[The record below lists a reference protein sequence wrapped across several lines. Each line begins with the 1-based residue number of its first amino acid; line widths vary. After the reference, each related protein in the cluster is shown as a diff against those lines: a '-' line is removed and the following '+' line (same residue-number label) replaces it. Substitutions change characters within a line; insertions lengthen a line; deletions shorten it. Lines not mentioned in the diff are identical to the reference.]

1 MTTRPKREISRQ
13 TLRAL
18 RESRPNNYGQYC
30 GDYRV
35 FDVAVGKDSFERV
48 VALIDRLFDVLAEGG
63 IDPKL
68 VHIDGT
74 QVLVVDG
81 EKFRFRFAERLTK
94 TPHQPTP
101 EERARIRRG
110 ETYPRVPKWDYGG
123 SGSLRLELAEGTSY
137 SCAITWEDGK
147 QGRVED
153 RLAEVVPAIRRLI
166 EERKEYRI
174 RAEESA
180 RVHAAQERER
190 YRRESSRK
198 RRAERVRALV
208 AETARWHEA
217 VLLRRYAEALRVAMV
232 MARSGAPASGKE
244 EPFVDE
250 LLRAAA
256 ALDPIPARIRR
267 EEPGEAVIDEV
278 EKTAAEGD

>member
-1 MTTRPKREISRQ
+1 MTTRPKNEISRQ

-48 VALIDRLFDVLAEGG
+48 VALIDRLFDVLAEGE

-68 VHIDGT
+68 VHIDRT

-101 EERARIRRG
+101 EERAQIRRG
-110 ETYPRVPKWDYGG
+110 DIYPRVPKWDYGG
-123 SGSLRLELAEGTSY
+123 SGALRLELAEGASSY
-137 SCAITWEDGK
+137 SCATTWEDGK

-153 RLAEVVPAIRRLI
+153 RLPEVVPAIRRLI

-267 EEPGEAVIDEV
+267 EDPGEAVIDQV
-278 EKTAAEGD
+278 EEPAEDD

>member
-1 MTTRPKREISRQ
+1 MTTRPKYEISRQ

-30 GDYRV
+30 GDYRAL
-35 FDVAVGKDSFERV
+35 DVAVGKDSFERV

-68 VHIDGT
+68 EHIDRA

-101 EERARIRRG
+101 EERARVRRG
-110 ETYPRVPKWDYGG
+110 ETYPRVPAWDYGG
-123 SGSLRLELAEGTSY
+123 SGSLRLELAEGTSHY
-137 SCAITWEDGK
+137 HATTWEDGK

-153 RLAEVVPAIRRLI
+153 RLAEVVPTIRRLVVAI
-166 EERKEYRI
+166 KERRV
-174 RAEESA
+174 RAEEQA
-180 RVHAAQERER
+180 RIYAARESER
-190 YRRESSRK
+190 YRLESARK
-198 RRAERVRALV
+198 KGAERVRSLV
-208 AETARWHEA
+208 GEAARWHEA
-217 VLLRRYAEALRVAMV
+217 TLLRRFAEALRAAMV
-232 MARSGAPASGKE
+232 VAGSAKPTNERE
-244 EPFVDE
+244 EPFVNE

-256 ALDPIPARIRR
+256 ALDPIPSRIRR
-267 EEPGEAVIDEV
+267 VEPGEAVITEV
-278 EKTAAEGD
+278 MVPAGND